1 MSYIKNT
8 FTFTPFHTRKF
19 NQTDNNYNYNS
30 NQSNFNNKINS
41 FSNNNFNFNASK
53 IISNNQ
59 DISSSNIINNNYY
72 STNNR
77 TIYDEQN
84 EYNSYYILVNGLD
97 EDLKETFFNFLENQK
112 INPRDVKVI
121 NNYKVIIKFE
131 DQKARSDFVE
141 NYNNVI
147 NDFIGVEIEFMDE
160 EKKNR
165 IINQNANKI
174 AHSNAYY
181 NNYMNDSLNMVQLP
195 KKKSNFQ
202 KFIEVFLNL

>member
-53 IISNNQ
+53 IISSNQ

-165 IINQNANKI
+165 LINQNANKI

-195 KKKSNFQ
+195 KKKSNIQ

>member
-8 FTFTPFHTRKF
+8 FTFKQFHTRKF

>member
-181 NNYMNDSLNMVQLP
+181 NNYMNDSLNMIQLP

>member
-195 KKKSNFQ
+195 KKKSNFK

>member
-53 IISNNQ
+53 IISSNQ

>member
-1 MSYIKNT
+1 MTYIKNT

-53 IISNNQ
+53 IISSNQ

-195 KKKSNFQ
+195 KKKSNIQ

>member
-72 STNNR
+72 SNNNR

>member
-41 FSNNNFNFNASK
+41 FSNNNFNFNTSK

-195 KKKSNFQ
+195 KKKSNIQ

>member
-195 KKKSNFQ
+195 KKKSNIQ

>member
-53 IISNNQ
+53 IISSNQ

-77 TIYDEQN
+77 TIYDEPN

>member
-53 IISNNQ
+53 IISSNQ

-77 TIYDEQN
+77 TIYDEPN

-195 KKKSNFQ
+195 KKKSNIQ

>member
-174 AHSNAYY
+174 ALSNAYY

-195 KKKSNFQ
+195 KKKSNIQ

>member
-41 FSNNNFNFNASK
+41 FSNNNFNFSASK

>member
-53 IISNNQ
+53 IISSNQ

-195 KKKSNFQ
+195 KKKSNIQ
-202 KFIEVFLNL
+202 KFIEIFLNL

>member
-30 NQSNFNNKINS
+30 NQSNFKNKINS

-53 IISNNQ
+53 IISSNQ

-195 KKKSNFQ
+195 KKKSNIQ

>member
-41 FSNNNFNFNASK
+41 FSNNNFNFNTSK

>member
-53 IISNNQ
+53 IISSNQ

-195 KKKSNFQ
+195 KKKSNIQ